1 MHTACGPGAIVGC
14 TQRASVPIRQGE
26 VHPSSGCHGA
36 LSRLSSEPILHTDWP
51 FPFSPVDWT
60 QAPPA
65 GQASLAAF
73 HQEIEQRKQRIAVLE
88 ARPQATSEPSCRP
101 PSSDAPCRIGRTQR
115 DRTTAGRPGAQL
127 GHPGVHQTWLS
138 PTSTA
143 HLRPTACRGGHRALA
158 GTVPY
163 STHQVI
169 ALPPINLDL
178 THGLLYQ
185 ADCPSWGQRVK
196 APRPPEHPTGY
207 GPRPSALLGAMAGVQ
222 GTSRSLR
229 QTCCFSVLGCPL
241 GLGASQ
247 PVRDRVTLVLPPP

>member
-88 ARPQATSEPSCRP
+88 ARPQAPSEPSCRP

-115 DRTTAGRPGAQL
+115 DRMTAGRPGAQL

-163 STHQVI
+163 STHQSS
-169 ALPPINLDL
+169 
-178 THGLLYQ
+178 H
-185 ADCPSWGQRVK
+185 C
-196 APRPPEHPTGY
+196 
-207 GPRPSALLGAMAGVQ
+207 RPSTWTSPMGSCIRRTARAGANA
-222 GTSRSLR
+222 SRRHGHPS
-229 QTCCFSVLGCPL
+229 T
-241 GLGASQ
+241 Q
-247 PVRDRVTLVLPPP
+247 PDTAPGPAPCLAQWLVCRARAAY